1 MWFDPMASVDAF
13 LGAAFL
19 VAGIAVIIDNFPHSG
34 MLREVKYQY
43 ADMASGGDGG
53 ELGFEKNGKTTCR
66 DINYPNYPDSFF
78 QEVCALLG
86 WHW

>member
-1 MWFDPMASVDAF
+1 MEKSILETVLHYKYME
-13 LGAAFL
+13 
-19 VAGIAVIIDNFPHSG
+19 DNFPHSG